1 MPDKKDDLFNLEEI
15 KQILKLMK
23 EYDVTSFNASQNGR
37 RLVLRRAEPAQPP
50 VYAVQSP
57 VPIAPTPVLP
67 SAPIAAPVEAS
78 ATAPAAPDKD
88 PDYVKLIKS
97 PMVGIYFAAS
107 SPEREPFV
115 QVGDLVN
122 PKTTVCII
130 EAMKVFNDI
139 PADVS
144 GKVVEILVE
153 NGSPVEYGTPLFKI
167 DTRS

>member
-1 MPDKKDDLFNLEEI
+1 MPDKKDDLFNLEEV

-78 ATAPAAPDKD
+78 ATAPDKD